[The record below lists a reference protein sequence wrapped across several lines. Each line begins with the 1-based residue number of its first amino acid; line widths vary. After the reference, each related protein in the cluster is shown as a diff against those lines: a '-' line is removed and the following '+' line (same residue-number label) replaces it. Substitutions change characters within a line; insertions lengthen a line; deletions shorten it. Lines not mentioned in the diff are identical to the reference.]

1 MKAYD
6 AAFYIAVFFILGV
19 AAAGFGLNIWLTS
32 ALSVFLIVFLYIFPD
47 TLFNKSAKLCS
58 LVSII
63 LLGFFYYYFFGAFY
77 KDIIVF
83 DKNIT
88 FKGIVFEEPNY
99 GLESQ
104 EINISLQ
111 NPYKGEVKVYSSVF
125 PQFHYGDLLELK
137 GVIKKS
143 SFGDFNISSLPK
155 IEILKENQGNAF
167 KADLYKIK
175 NILISNLQEVLPVGK
190 SALASGLL
198 FGEQSEFSKEFKE
211 NMKNSGTTHL
221 VALSGYNIAII
232 GLAVSAA
239 LSYILNREK
248 AFYVSVLVIISFVL
262 MTGAEESV
270 VRAAVMGIIALI
282 AEQNSRL
289 YSLRNAITLTAL
301 FMVILNPKVLV
312 FNVGFQL
319 SFAALLGLIYLQ
331 PIFGKVFKINDNP
344 GSFGWRKNFTQTLS
358 AQIAAFPIIITTFGY
373 FSPVSLLANVLILEF
388 IPLTMFLSFITAVAG
403 LLSYELSLLMG
414 WIAGFLLGYEIF
426 IINFFNFNR
435 L

>member
-1 MKAYD
+1 VY
-6 AAFYIAVFFILGV
+6 
-19 AAAGFGLNIWLTS
+19 
-32 ALSVFLIVFLYIFPD
+32 
-47 TLFNKSAKLCS
+47 
-58 LVSII
+58 
-63 LLGFFYYYFFGAFY
+63 
-77 KDIIVF
+77 
-83 DKNIT
+83 
-88 FKGIVFEEPNY
+88 EEPNY

-104 EINISLQ
+104 EVNINLQ
-111 NPYKGEVKVYSSVF
+111 SPYKGEVKVYSSIY

-137 GVIKKS
+137 GTVKKS

-155 IEILKENQGNAF
+155 IELIKENQSNDF
-167 KADLYKIK
+167 KANLFKIK
-175 NILISNLQEVLPVGK
+175 NILISNLQEVLPVQK

-211 NMKNSGTTHL
+211 AMKNSGTTHL

-239 LSYILNREK
+239 LSYIINREK
-248 AFYVSVLVIISFVL
+248 AFYASVLVIIAFVL

-270 VRAAVMGIIALI
+270 VRAAIMGIIALI
-282 AEQNSRL
+282 AERSSRL
-289 YSLRNAITLTAL
+289 YSLRNAITLTAFL
-301 FMVILNPKVLV
+301 MVVLNPKVLV

-331 PIFGKVFKINDNP
+331 PIFEKLFKVSDNP
-344 GSFGWRKNFTQTLS
+344 GIFGWRKNFTQTLS
-358 AQIAAFPIIITTFGY
+358 AQIAAFPVIITTFGY
-373 FSPVSLLANVLILEF
+373 FSPFSLLANVLILEF
-388 IPLTMFLSFITAVAG
+388 IPLTMFLSFITAIVG

-426 IINFFNFNR
+426 IINLFGSNR

>member
-6 AAFYIAVFFILGV
+6 AAFYIAIFFILGV
-19 AAAGFGLNIWLTS
+19 AAASFGLNFWFTLIT
-32 ALSVFLIVFLYIFPD
+32 SVFLIIFLYIFP
-47 TLFNKSAKLCS
+47 TSLFNKSARLCS
-58 LVSII
+58 LVLIVF
-63 LLGFFYYYFFGAFY
+63 LGFFYYYFYGAIH
-77 KDIIVF
+77 KDNVVL
-83 DKNIT
+83 DKNII
-88 FKGIVFEEPNY
+88 FKGIVYEEPDY

-111 NPYKGEVKVYSSVF
+111 YPYKGEVKVYSSVY

-137 GVIKKS
+137 GAIKKS

-155 IEILKENQGNAF
+155 VKLIEENKGNGF
-167 KADLYKIK
+167 KADLFKIK
-175 NILISNLQEVLPVGK
+175 NTLVSNLQEVLPVQK

-211 NMKNSGTTHL
+211 SMKNSGTTHL

-239 LSYILNREK
+239 LSYIINREK
-248 AFYVSVLVIISFVL
+248 AFYASVLVIIAFVL
-262 MTGAEESV
+262 MTGAEQSV
-270 VRAAVMGIIALI
+270 VRAAIMGIIALI
-282 AEQNSRL
+282 AERSSRL
-289 YSLRNAITLTAL
+289 YSLRNAITLTAF
-301 FMVILNPKVLV
+301 FMVVLNPKVLV

-331 PIFGKVFKINDNP
+331 PIFEKLFKVNGNP
-344 GSFGWRKNFTQTLS
+344 GIFGWRKNFTQTLS
-358 AQIAAFPIIITTFGY
+358 AQIAAFPVIISTFGY

-388 IPLTMFLSFITAVAG
+388 IPITMFLSFITAVVG
-403 LLSYELSLLMG
+403 LLSYELSLLTG

-426 IINFFNFNR
+426 IINLFGFNR
-435 L
+435 F

>member
-6 AAFYIAVFFILGV
+6 AAFYIAIFFILGV
-19 AAAGFGLNIWLTS
+19 AAASFGLNIWLTS
-32 ALSVFLIVFLYIFPD
+32 ALSVFLIVFLYVFPD
-47 TLFNKSAKLCS
+47 TLFNKSLKLCS

-63 LLGFFYYYFFGAFY
+63 LLGFFYYYFYGSVH
-77 KDIIVF
+77 KDNIVF
-83 DKNIT
+83 DKNII
-88 FKGIVFEEPNY
+88 FKGIVYEEPNY

-125 PQFHYGDLLELK
+125 PQFHYGDLLEFK
-137 GVIKKS
+137 GVVKKS
-143 SFGDFNISSLPK
+143 SFGDFNISSLPR
-155 IEILKENQGNAF
+155 IEIIKDNQGNGF
-167 KADLYKIK
+167 KANLYKIK
-175 NILISNLQEVLPVGK
+175 NILISNLQEILPVQK

-239 LSYILNREK
+239 LSFIINRQK
-248 AFYVSVLVIISFVL
+248 AFYISVLVIIAFVL

-270 VRAAVMGIIALI
+270 VRAAIMGIIALI
-282 AEQNSRL
+282 AERSSRL
-289 YSLRNAITLTAL
+289 YSLRNAITLTAF

-331 PIFGKVFKINDNP
+331 PIFEKIFKVKDNP
-344 GSFGWRKNFTQTLS
+344 GSFGWRKNLTQTLS
-358 AQIAAFPIIITTFGY
+358 AQIAAFPIIISTFGY

-388 IPLTMFLSFITAVAG
+388 IPVTMFLSFITAVLG

-426 IINFFNFNR
+426 IINFFGFNR
-435 L
+435 F